1 MLLIAYEELRTS
13 KRSMPDTT
21 LLWKFQSSYFLEE
34 QSQWYVK
41 EQRTKGMIQLS
52 SKIHEDGSL
61 LKNTMAICSW
71 EIQWCL
77 HCRSVLQGWLCILNF
92 CDINIKSH
100 KMVFDICCGLC
111 SCLMGLFA
119 VTVHYVPS
127 KRVDEDVERNAGW
140 LFCSACCIPGHTRN
154 CLQSREQLLP
164 WQ

>member
-1 MLLIAYEELRTS
+1 MLLIVYEELRVS
-13 KRSMPDTT
+13 KKEHD
-21 LLWKFQSSYFLEE
+21 
-34 QSQWYVK
+34 WYKTFVKITELGFPGNAVTK

-52 SKIHEDGSL
+52 LKLHEDGPL

-77 HCRSVLQGWLCILNF
+77 YCRSVLQGWLCILNS
-92 CDINIKSH
+92 CDINIKNH
-100 KMVFDICCGLC
+100 KMVFDIGCGLC

-127 KRVDEDVERNAGW
+127 KRVDEDVERNAGC
-140 LFCSACCIPGHTRN
+140 LFCSACCTLGHTRN
-154 CLQSREQLLP
+154 HLQRREQLLP